1 MVNKTASY
9 TYYSDGLR
17 SSKTIGSNTTKYY
30 YDGDNV
36 INETLNGNS
45 YATNV
50 MGVNG
55 YISRKQ
61 NGTVGYLFKDNHGDV
76 LAAYSSTSNRIAD
89 YTYDAWGNIRNQGT
103 QSWGADNPLRPNG
116 QYYDTES
123 GMTYLR
129 ARYYDSSIR
138 RFITEDPI
146 KDGLN
151 WYAYA
156 GNNPVMFFD
165 PSGLALEASDELEF
179 CRLLMDLIQMKVDY
193 ANTGDI
199 SVTAGAESIKE
210 KIMDLEIVK
219 NNNGLNQLISEIIYG
234 QDGSSLQE
242 VSSLFKVIRY
252 FGIKREY
259 ATSFLIP
266 NEIEG
271 VTYDELKKVFNDA
284 VKEIDANSI
293 YYVSD
298 PLDINETQANKL
310 LNTWLG
316 NNKRLITSN
325 TFRGNGRIAI
335 NVDIR

>member
-1 MVNKTASY
+1 
-9 TYYSDGLR
+9 
-17 SSKTIGSNTTKYY
+17 
-30 YDGDNV
+30 
-36 INETLNGNS
+36 
-45 YATNV
+45 
-50 MGVNG
+50 
-55 YISRKQ
+55 
-61 NGTVGYLFKDNHGDV
+61 
-76 LAAYSSTSNRIAD
+76 
-89 YTYDAWGNIRNQGT
+89 
-103 QSWGADNPLRPNG
+103 
-116 QYYDTES
+116 
-123 GMTYLR
+123 MTYLR

-156 GNNPVMFFD
+156 GNNPVMFVD
-165 PSGLALEASDELEF
+165 PSGLAPEASDELEF

-210 KIMDLEIVK
+210 KIMDLDIVK

-242 VSSLFKVIRY
+242 VSSLFNVIRY

-316 NNKRLITSN
+316 NNKRLITPN